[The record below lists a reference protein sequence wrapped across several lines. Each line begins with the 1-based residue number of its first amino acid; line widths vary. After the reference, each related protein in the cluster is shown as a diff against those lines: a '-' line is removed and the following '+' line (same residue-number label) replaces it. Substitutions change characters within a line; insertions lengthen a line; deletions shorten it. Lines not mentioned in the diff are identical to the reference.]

1 MSPNTPPKALS
12 IPELEQVYD
21 QLATAIDAVGP
32 DKTEHFLVK
41 LALMNANAL
50 ADGGNVARQWMLQ
63 ALADPDV
70 VDGMGLFVG
79 NVPWDR
85 GEKDITFTGFGIDPA

>member
-12 IPELEQVYD
+12 IPDLEQVYD

-50 ADGGNVARQWMLQ
+50 ADPAVFQAHIEAALQ
-63 ALADPDV
+63 DL
-70 VDGMGLFVG
+70 
-79 NVPWDR
+79 
-85 GEKDITFTGFGIDPA
+85 